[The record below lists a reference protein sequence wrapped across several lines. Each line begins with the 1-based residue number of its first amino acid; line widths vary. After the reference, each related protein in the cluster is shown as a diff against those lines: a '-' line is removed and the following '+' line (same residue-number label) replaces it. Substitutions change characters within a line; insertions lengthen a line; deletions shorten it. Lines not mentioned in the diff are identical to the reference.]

1 MENLDLKDRKIL
13 YYLDINSRQ
22 SNSDIAKKVGLSK
35 EVVNYRIK
43 RLEKEGIIKGYYT
56 VLDFYKLGYIS
67 VRVYL
72 KLIDTSPKKEGK
84 YFLCLKLM
92 DILILA
98 LEHG

>member
-56 VLDFYKLGYIS
+56 VLDFYKAS
-67 VRVYL
+67 
-72 KLIDTSPKKEGK
+72 KKV
-84 YFLCLKLM
+84 FLLSF
-92 DILILA
+92 A
-98 LEHG
+98 RETNS